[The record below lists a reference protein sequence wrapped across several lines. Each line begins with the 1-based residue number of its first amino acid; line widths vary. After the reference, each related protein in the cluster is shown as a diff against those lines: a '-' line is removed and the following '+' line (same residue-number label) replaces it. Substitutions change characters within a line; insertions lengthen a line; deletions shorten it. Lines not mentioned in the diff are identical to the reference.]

1 MQKSKKD
8 WLVINVGSAPVYDK
22 PNFNSSCLTEVV
34 YGESCMIID
43 KNKNWFYIECEDG
56 YKGWVNSFYGIK
68 KININQPNYIIAY
81 PDKNG
86 NFQSN
91 YPFGAKLDRKLPGC
105 IPIREI
111 LEIDKIIPTAENLL
125 GVPYKWGGKTSLG
138 FDCSGLV
145 QSVLKVCGL
154 NVPRDSHQQWEYF
167 FSFSDTIDLLSSE
180 PGDIHFFGLK
190 KKITHVG
197 LSTGGT
203 GILHSQG
210 SVKRES
216 LDPKHDDFN
225 AKLLDI
231 YLSTYSIKCK
241 FQQ

>member
-1 MQKSKKD
+1 M
-8 WLVINVGSAPVYDK
+8 
-22 PNFNSSCLTEVV
+22 
-34 YGESCMIID
+34 
-43 KNKNWFYIECEDG
+43 
-56 YKGWVNSFYGIK
+56 
-68 KININQPNYIIAY
+68 
-81 PDKNG
+81 
-86 NFQSN
+86 
-91 YPFGAKLDRKLPGC
+91 C
-105 IPIREI
+105 I
-111 LEIDKIIPTAENLL
+111 
-125 GVPYKWGGKTSLG
+125 
-138 FDCSGLV
+138 
-145 QSVLKVCGL
+145 
-154 NVPRDSHQQWEYF
+154 RDS
-167 FSFSDTIDLLSSE
+167 SDTIDLLSSE